1 MVILVFFASFPHFIV
16 MPDLIGHLK
25 MTVFVMPDLIGHL
38 LPPAGKIAGRG
49 QQ

>member
-1 MVILVFFASFPHFIV
+1 

-38 LPPAGKIAGRG
+38 LLPAGKIAGRG
-49 QQ
+49 RQ